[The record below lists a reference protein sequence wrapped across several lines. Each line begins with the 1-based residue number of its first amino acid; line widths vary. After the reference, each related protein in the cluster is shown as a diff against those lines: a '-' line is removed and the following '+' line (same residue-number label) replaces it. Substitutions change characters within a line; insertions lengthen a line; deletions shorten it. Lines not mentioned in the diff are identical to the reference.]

1 MLEPH
6 CQISLRT
13 RRRCFRGLVKICGE
27 YGVLPDLYIIPESNI
42 ERLGDSP
49 ISSGGFSDVW
59 PGVYEGDKS
68 VAIKVIRYYDYENI
82 RKIKRVGDFVLFSSP
97 R

>member
-27 YGVLPDLYIIPESNI
+27 YAILPDSYVIPESSI

-59 PGVYEGDKS
+59 PGAYEEDKS
-68 VAIKVIRYYDYENI
+68 VAIKTIRYYMENDI
-82 RKIKRVGDFVLFSSP
+82 RKVKRVRNFVPFLSP
-97 R
+97 